1 MRASTEIERSRRQNV
16 PGDRTSRET
25 ERSGRAERKE
35 DMNLRNLLLAS
46 MTSNKAVKEVAVK
59 TGLPEKYVRK
69 LMKLAIPVILKHLTK
84 NVSTSAG
91 LIALAAALKHHTNKK
106 EMEKQLKEA
115 DEKDGHKIIH
125 HIFGRQEKE
134 VTQELC
140 AQSGLTVD
148 QVNQILAI
156 MAPALMS
163 GVSEAAANTTTV
175 QESHKPTISLDSA
188 SGIFGALTGS
198 KPSQEEEEKEN
209 SSSTG
214 MALLQALL
222 SAGK

>member
-1 MRASTEIERSRRQNV
+1 
-16 PGDRTSRET
+16 
-25 ERSGRAERKE
+25 
-35 DMNLRNLLLAS
+35 MNLRNLLLAS

-84 NVSTSAG
+84 NVSTSAD
-91 LIALAAALKHHTNKK
+91 KK

>member
-1 MRASTEIERSRRQNV
+1 
-16 PGDRTSRET
+16 
-25 ERSGRAERKE
+25 
-35 DMNLRNLLLAS
+35 MNLRNLLLAS

-91 LIALAAALKHHTNKK
+91 LIALAAALKHHTDKK

-163 GVSEAAANTTTV
+163 GV
-175 QESHKPTISLDSA
+175 
-188 SGIFGALTGS
+188 
-198 KPSQEEEEKEN
+198 
-209 SSSTG
+209 
-214 MALLQALL
+214 
-222 SAGK
+222 

>member
-1 MRASTEIERSRRQNV
+1 
-16 PGDRTSRET
+16 
-25 ERSGRAERKE
+25 
-35 DMNLRNLLLAS
+35 MNLRNLLLAS
-46 MTSNKAVKEVAVK
+46 MTSTKAVKEVAVK
-59 TGLPEKYVRK
+59 TGLPEKHVRK
-69 LMKLAIPVILKHLTK
+69 LMKLAIPIILKHLTK
-84 NVSTSAG
+84 NVSTTAG
-91 LIALAAALKHHTNKK
+91 LIALAAALKHHTDKK
-106 EMEKQLKEA
+106 AMEKQLKEA
-115 DEKDGHKIIH
+115 DETDGHKIIQ

-134 VTQELC
+134 VSQELC

-188 SGIFGALTGS
+188 SGIFGALAGL
-198 KPSQEEEEKEN
+198 KPSKEEEEKEEKD
-209 SSSTG
+209 SSSSNG

>member
-1 MRASTEIERSRRQNV
+1 
-16 PGDRTSRET
+16 
-25 ERSGRAERKE
+25 
-35 DMNLRNLLLAS
+35 

-59 TGLPEKYVRK
+59 TGLP
-69 LMKLAIPVILKHLTK
+69 
-84 NVSTSAG
+84 
-91 LIALAAALKHHTNKK
+91 
-106 EMEKQLKEA
+106 
-115 DEKDGHKIIH
+115 
-125 HIFGRQEKE
+125 
-134 VTQELC
+134 
-140 AQSGLTVD
+140 VD

-156 MAPALMS
+156 MALALMS

-209 SSSTG
+209 SSSNG